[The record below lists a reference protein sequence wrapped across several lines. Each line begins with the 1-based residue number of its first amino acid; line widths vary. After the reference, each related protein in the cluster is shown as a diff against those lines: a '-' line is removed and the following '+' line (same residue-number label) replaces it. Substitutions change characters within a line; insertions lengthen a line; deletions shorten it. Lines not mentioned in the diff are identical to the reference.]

1 VREGSIV
8 KARRHQR
15 ILDIVRSKPI
25 QTQEDLSAELARE
38 GMSVTQATISRDIK
52 ELRLIKAP
60 VGDGSYRY
68 TVPVD
73 RNIEDINRRI
83 ERVFREAVISVEDSD
98 NIVVVKTLEGA
109 AQAIGAIVDDLDW
122 PEIVGSLAGDDT
134 IFVVVKPADKAPEI
148 MARFNK
154 FRR

>member
-1 VREGSIV
+1 MV

-68 TVPVD
+68 TIPVD
-73 RNIEDINRRI
+73 RNIDDINRRI

-98 NIVVVKTLEGA
+98 NIVVIKTLEGA

-122 PEIVGSLAGDDT
+122 PEVVGSLAGDDT
-134 IFVVVKPADKAPEI
+134 IFVVVKPADKALEI
-148 MARFNK
+148 MARFNR

>member
-1 VREGSIV
+1 MV

-52 ELRLIKAP
+52 ELRLVKAP

-73 RNIEDINRRI
+73 RNIDDINRRI

-98 NIVVVKTLEGA
+98 NIVVIKTLEGA

-122 PEIVGSLAGDDT
+122 PEVVGSLAGDDT
-134 IFVVVKPADKAPEI
+134 IFVVVKPADKALEI
-148 MARFNK
+148 MARFNR

>member
-1 VREGSIV
+1 MV

-52 ELRLIKAP
+52 ELRLVKAP

-73 RNIEDINRRI
+73 RNIDDINRRI

-98 NIVVVKTLEGA
+98 NIVVIKTLEGA

-122 PEIVGSLAGDDT
+122 PEVVGSLAGDDT
-134 IFVVVKPADKAPEI
+134 IFVVVKPADKALEI
-148 MARFNK
+148 MSRFNK

>member
-1 VREGSIV
+1 MV

-15 ILDIVRSKPI
+15 ILDILRSKPI

-73 RNIEDINRRI
+73 RNIDDINRRI

-98 NIVVVKTLEGA
+98 NIVVIKTLEGA

-122 PEIVGSLAGDDT
+122 PEVVGSLAGDDT
-134 IFVVVKPADKAPEI
+134 IFVVVKPADKALEI

>member
-1 VREGSIV
+1 MV

-38 GMSVTQATISRDIK
+38 GLSVTQATISRDIK

-68 TVPVD
+68 TIPID
-73 RNIEDINRRI
+73 RNIDDINRRI
-83 ERVFREAVISVEDSD
+83 ERVFREAVMSVEDSD
-98 NIVVVKTLEGA
+98 NIVVIRTLEGA
-109 AQAIGAIVDDLDW
+109 AQAVGAIVDDLDW
-122 PEIVGSLAGDDT
+122 PEVVGSLAGDDT
-134 IFVVVKPADKAPEI
+134 IFVVVKPADKALEI

>member
-1 VREGSIV
+1 MV

-38 GMSVTQATISRDIK
+38 GLSVTQATISRDIK

-73 RNIEDINRRI
+73 RNIDDINRRI

-98 NIVVVKTLEGA
+98 NIVVIKTLEGA
-109 AQAIGAIVDDLDW
+109 AQAVGAIVDDLDW
-122 PEIVGSLAGDDT
+122 PEVVGSLAGDDT
-134 IFVVVKPADKAPEI
+134 IFVVVKPAEKALEI

>member
-1 VREGSIV
+1 MV

-25 QTQEDLSAELARE
+25 QTQEDLAIELARE
-38 GMSVTQATISRDIK
+38 GIAVTQATISRDIK

-98 NIVVVKTLEGA
+98 NIVVIKTLEGA

-122 PEIVGSLAGDDT
+122 PEVVGSLAGDDT
-134 IFVVVKPADKAPEI
+134 IFVVVKPADKALEV

>member
-1 VREGSIV
+1 MV

-73 RNIEDINRRI
+73 RNIDDINRRI

-98 NIVVVKTLEGA
+98 NIVVIKTLEGA
-109 AQAIGAIVDDLDW
+109 AQAVGAIVDDLDW
-122 PEIVGSLAGDDT
+122 PEVVGSLAGDDT
-134 IFVVVKPADKAPEI
+134 IFVVVKPADKALEI

>member
-1 VREGSIV
+1 MV

>member
-1 VREGSIV
+1 MV

-52 ELRLIKAP
+52 ELRLVKAP

-73 RNIEDINRRI
+73 RNIDDINRRI

-98 NIVVVKTLEGA
+98 NIVVIKTLEGA

-122 PEIVGSLAGDDT
+122 PEVVGSLAGDDT
-134 IFVVVKPADKAPEI
+134 IFVVVKPADRTLEI

>member
-1 VREGSIV
+1 MV

-25 QTQEDLSAELARE
+25 QTQEDLSTELARE

-98 NIVVVKTLEGA
+98 NIVVIKTLEGA

-122 PEIVGSLAGDDT
+122 PEVVGSLAGDDT
-134 IFVVVKPADKAPEI
+134 IFVVVKPADKALEI

>member
-1 VREGSIV
+1 MV

-73 RNIEDINRRI
+73 RNIEDINRLI

-98 NIVVVKTLEGA
+98 NIVVIKTLEGA

-122 PEIVGSLAGDDT
+122 PEVVGSLAGDDT
-134 IFVVVKPADKAPEI
+134 IFIVVKPAARVPEI

>member
-1 VREGSIV
+1 M

>member
-1 VREGSIV
+1 MV

-52 ELRLIKAP
+52 ELRLVKAP

-68 TVPVD
+68 NLPVD
-73 RNIEDINRRI
+73 RNIDDINRRI

-98 NIVVVKTLEGA
+98 NIVVIKTLEGA

-122 PEIVGSLAGDDT
+122 PEVVGSLAGDDT
-134 IFVVVKPADKAPEI
+134 IFVVVKPADKALEI

>member
-1 VREGSIV
+1 MV

-25 QTQEDLSAELARE
+25 QTQEDLSTELARE

-52 ELRLIKAP
+52 ELGLIKAP

-98 NIVVVKTLEGA
+98 NIVVIKTLEGA

-122 PEIVGSLAGDDT
+122 PEVVGSLAGDDT
-134 IFVVVKPADKAPEI
+134 IFVVVKPADKALEI

>member
-1 VREGSIV
+1 MV

-25 QTQEDLSAELARE
+25 QTQEDLAEELARE
-38 GMSVTQATISRDIK
+38 GIAVTQATISRDIK
-52 ELRLIKAP
+52 ELRLVKAP
-60 VGDGSYRY
+60 AGDGSYRY

-83 ERVFREAVISVEDSD
+83 ERVFREAVISIEDSD

-109 AQAIGAIVDDLDW
+109 AQAVGAIIDDLDW

-134 IFVVVKPADKAPEI
+134 IFTVVKPAERAVDI

-154 FRR
+154 FRK

>member
-1 VREGSIV
+1 MV

-25 QTQEDLSAELARE
+25 QTQEDLSTELARE

-52 ELRLIKAP
+52 ELRLVKAP

-73 RNIEDINRRI
+73 RNIDDINRRI

-98 NIVVVKTLEGA
+98 NIVVIKTLEGA

-122 PEIVGSLAGDDT
+122 PEVVGSLAGDDT
-134 IFVVVKPADKAPEI
+134 IFVVVKPADKALEI
-148 MARFNK
+148 MSRFNK

>member
-1 VREGSIV
+1 M

-25 QTQEDLSAELARE
+25 QTQEDLAEELARE
-38 GMSVTQATISRDIK
+38 GIAVTQATISRDIK
-52 ELRLIKAP
+52 ELRLVKAP
-60 VGDGSYRY
+60 AGDGSYRY

-83 ERVFREAVISVEDSD
+83 ERVFREAVISIEDSD

-109 AQAIGAIVDDLDW
+109 AQAVGAIIDDLDW

-134 IFVVVKPADKAPEI
+134 IFTVVKPAERAVDI

-154 FRR
+154 FRK

>member
-1 VREGSIV
+1 MV

-25 QTQEDLSAELARE
+25 QTQEDLSTELARE

-98 NIVVVKTLEGA
+98 NIVVIKTLEGA

-122 PEIVGSLAGDDT
+122 PEVVGSLAGDDT
-134 IFVVVKPADKAPEI
+134 IFVVVKPADKTLEI

>member
-1 VREGSIV
+1 MV

-15 ILDIVRSKPI
+15 ILDIVRSRPI

-60 VGDGSYRY
+60 AGDGSYRY

-73 RNIEDINRRI
+73 RNIDDINRRI

-98 NIVVVKTLEGA
+98 NIVVIKTLEGA

-122 PEIVGSLAGDDT
+122 PEVVGSLAGDDT
-134 IFVVVKPADKAPEI
+134 IFVVVKPADRTLEI

>member
-1 VREGSIV
+1 MV

-52 ELRLIKAP
+52 ELRLVKAP

-73 RNIEDINRRI
+73 RNIDDINRRI

-98 NIVVVKTLEGA
+98 NIVVIKTLEGA

-122 PEIVGSLAGDDT
+122 PEVVGSLAGDDT
-134 IFVVVKPADKAPEI
+134 IFAVVKPADKALEI

>member
-1 VREGSIV
+1 MV

-25 QTQEDLSAELARE
+25 KTQEDLAEELARE
-38 GMSVTQATISRDIK
+38 GIAVTQATISRDIK

-68 TVPVD
+68 TIPVD

-83 ERVFREAVISVEDSD
+83 ERVFREAVMSIEDSE
-98 NIVVVKTLEGA
+98 NMVVVKTLEGA
-109 AQAIGAIVDDLDW
+109 AQAVGAIIDDLDW
-122 PEIVGSLAGDDT
+122 PEVVGSLAGDDT
-134 IFVVVKPADKAPEI
+134 ILVVVKSAESAPEV

>member
-1 VREGSIV
+1 MV

-52 ELRLIKAP
+52 ELRLVKAP

-73 RNIEDINRRI
+73 RNIDDINRRI

-98 NIVVVKTLEGA
+98 NIVVIKTLEGP
-109 AQAIGAIVDDLDW
+109 AQAVGAIVDDLDW
-122 PEIVGSLAGDDT
+122 PEVVGSLAGDDT
-134 IFVVVKPADKAPEI
+134 IFVVVKPADKALEI

>member
-1 VREGSIV
+1 MV

-15 ILDIVRSKPI
+15 ILDIVRSRPI

-38 GMSVTQATISRDIK
+38 GLSVTQATISRDIK

-68 TVPVD
+68 TIPID
-73 RNIEDINRRI
+73 RNIDDINRRI
-83 ERVFREAVISVEDSD
+83 ERVFREAVMSVEDSD
-98 NIVVVKTLEGA
+98 NIVVIRTLEGA
-109 AQAIGAIVDDLDW
+109 AQAVGAIVDDLDW
-122 PEIVGSLAGDDT
+122 PEVVGSLAGDDT
-134 IFVVVKPADKAPEI
+134 IFVVVKPADKALEI

>member
-1 VREGSIV
+1 MV

-52 ELRLIKAP
+52 ELRLVKAP

-73 RNIEDINRRI
+73 RNIDDINRRI

-98 NIVVVKTLEGA
+98 NIVVIKTLEGA

-122 PEIVGSLAGDDT
+122 PEVVGSLAGDDT
-134 IFVVVKPADKAPEI
+134 IFVVVKPADKALEI

>member
-1 VREGSIV
+1 MV

-25 QTQEDLSAELARE
+25 QTQEDLSAELAQE
-38 GMSVTQATISRDIK
+38 GMAVTQATISRDIK

-68 TVPVD
+68 TIPVD

-98 NIVVVKTLEGA
+98 NIVVIKTLEGA
-109 AQAIGAIVDDLDW
+109 AQAIGAIVDDLAW
-122 PEIVGSLAGDDT
+122 PEVVGSLAGDDT
-134 IFVVVKPADKAPEI
+134 IFVVVKPADKALEI

>member
-1 VREGSIV
+1 MV

-68 TVPVD
+68 TIPVD

-98 NIVVVKTLEGA
+98 NIVVIRTLEGA

-122 PEIVGSLAGDDT
+122 PEVVGSLAGDDT
-134 IFVVVKPADKAPEI
+134 IFVVVKPADKALEI

>member
-1 VREGSIV
+1 MV

-38 GMSVTQATISRDIK
+38 GLSVTQATISRDIK

-68 TVPVD
+68 TIPVD
-73 RNIEDINRRI
+73 RNIDDINRRI

-98 NIVVVKTLEGA
+98 NIVVIKTLEGA

-122 PEIVGSLAGDDT
+122 PEVVGSLAGDDT
-134 IFVVVKPADKAPEI
+134 IFVVVKPADKALEI
-148 MARFNK
+148 MARFNR

>member
-1 VREGSIV
+1 MV

-25 QTQEDLSAELARE
+25 QTQEDLAIELARE
-38 GMSVTQATISRDIK
+38 GIAVTQATISRDIK

-68 TVPVD
+68 SIPVD
-73 RNIEDINRRI
+73 RNIEDITRRI
-83 ERVFREAVISVEDSD
+83 ERVFREAVMSIEDSD
-98 NIVVVKTLEGA
+98 NIVVIKTLEGA
-109 AQAIGAIVDDLDW
+109 AQAIGAIADDLDW

-134 IFVVVKPADKAPEI
+134 IFVVVKPASKAPDI
-148 MARFNK
+148 MSKFNK

>member
-1 VREGSIV
+1 MV

-38 GMSVTQATISRDIK
+38 GLSVTQATISRDIK

-73 RNIEDINRRI
+73 RNIDDINRRI

-98 NIVVVKTLEGA
+98 NIVVIKTLEGA

-122 PEIVGSLAGDDT
+122 PEVVGSLAGDDT
-134 IFVVVKPADKAPEI
+134 IFVVVKPADKALEI

>member
-1 VREGSIV
+1 MV

-52 ELRLIKAP
+52 ELRLVKAP

-73 RNIEDINRRI
+73 RNIDDINRRI

-98 NIVVVKTLEGA
+98 NIVVIKTLEGA

-122 PEIVGSLAGDDT
+122 PEVVGSLAGDDT
-134 IFVVVKPADKAPEI
+134 IFVVVKPADKALEI

-154 FRR
+154 SRR

>member
-1 VREGSIV
+1 MV

-25 QTQEDLSAELARE
+25 QTQEDLSTELARE

-52 ELRLIKAP
+52 ELRLVKAP

-98 NIVVVKTLEGA
+98 NIVVIKTLEGA

-122 PEIVGSLAGDDT
+122 PEVVGSLAGDDT
-134 IFVVVKPADKAPEI
+134 IFVVVKPADKALEV